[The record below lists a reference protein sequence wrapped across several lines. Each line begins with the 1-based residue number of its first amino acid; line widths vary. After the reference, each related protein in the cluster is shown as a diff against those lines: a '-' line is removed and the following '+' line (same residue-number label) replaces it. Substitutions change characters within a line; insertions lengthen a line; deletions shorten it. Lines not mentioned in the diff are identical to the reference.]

1 MESLSLDRKRRVL
14 HILDQVEKA
23 VLTLEERTQ
32 CIKSADDF
40 LLTSSGMEKLDAACM
55 LLIAIGESFKN
66 IDKITDKKLLMTYP
80 IIPWKDVMGLRDIV
94 AHHYF
99 HIDAEQ
105 IFYTIKNELPLLLE
119 AILFFKKEVL
129 SNADSKEWKMSN
141 E

>member
-32 CIKSADDF
+32 CIKSTDDF

-80 IIPWKDVMGLRDIV
+80 IIP
-94 AHHYF
+94 
-99 HIDAEQ
+99 
-105 IFYTIKNELPLLLE
+105 
-119 AILFFKKEVL
+119 
-129 SNADSKEWKMSN
+129 
-141 E
+141 